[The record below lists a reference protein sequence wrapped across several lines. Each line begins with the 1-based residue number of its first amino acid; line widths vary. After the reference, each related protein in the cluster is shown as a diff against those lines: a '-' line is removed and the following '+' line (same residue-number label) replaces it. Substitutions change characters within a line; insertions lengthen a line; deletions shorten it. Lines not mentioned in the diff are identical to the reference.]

1 MFGSLRNEL
10 VYTDMPKARE
20 YANEFEEGIKG
31 YNISPEQ
38 IIRHS
43 NFDSFTMRSALMEAR
58 DKMMK
63 SKAEGRRTLLICFYA
78 GRGGKNER
86 GEKCVLLNSNVR
98 GENEFEL

>member
-43 NFDSFTMRSALMEAR
+43 NVNYFTMASTLLETQ
-58 DKMMK
+58 DKMER
-63 SKAEGRRTLLICFYA
+63 SKGEGRRTLLICFYA
-78 GRGGKNER
+78 GRGGKNEQ
-86 GEKCVLLNSNVR
+86 G
-98 GENEFEL
+98 